1 MNQERDIKYL
11 NRDFTDFRQQL
22 IEFSKNYF
30 PDSYNDFSQ
39 ASPGM
44 MFIEMASYV
53 GTVLSF
59 YQDIQ
64 LQETFLQYA
73 KNEKNLYDLAYT
85 MGYRPKV
92 TSVAETVLE
101 LTQIVDAVQN
111 GSDFQPDWNQAAIIA
126 ENAQFRSNAGQAQSF
141 ITTNKVDFSVS
152 SSFDPTEVLI
162 NELDQNGIPISF
174 QLTKRVRAYSGT
186 IQTVNFT
193 VDNLEKFKT
202 FVINESDIVKILDV
216 VDSDVNEWTEVPYL
230 GQDTVFVPEIN
241 TAADSPNVPYSLAVT
256 KVPRRFVTRFRSP
269 DQLQLQ
275 FGAGMLGTDDSI
287 YLPDPTNVGL
297 GIPTPISRIDY
308 AYDPSN
314 FLHNQSYGIAPSN
327 TTLTVRYVTGGGI
340 SANVPAN
347 TVTQIIAANITSAGT
362 DTTRLG
368 TDFIVVTNPEPATG
382 GKDGDTLEEIRQNS
396 LKSFNEQLRTVT
408 LQDYAVRAQSMP
420 SEFGAVAKV
429 YVDQQQRYNSRNSL
443 GVNLYVLAYDNS
455 KKLIQATETLKENLK
470 TYLANYIPLTDA
482 VNILDAFVVNIR
494 LNYDIIVRPGFS
506 SRDVLQRCTTAL
518 IEYFDTTRRS
528 INQPINLSELYV
540 LLDKVK
546 GVQTVQD
553 IQISNIA
560 GGLYSEF
567 EYDIKGATRNG
578 LVYPSYDPMIFEV
591 KEPAADIKG
600 RVVTL

>member
-1 MNQERDIKYL
+1 MNQDRDIKYL
-11 NRDFTDFRQQL
+11 SRDFTDYRQQL
-22 IEFSKNYF
+22 VEFAKNYF
-30 PDSYNDFSQ
+30 PDTYNDFSE

-92 TSVAETVLE
+92 TSVAEATVE
-101 LTQIVDAVQN
+101 ITQTVDAVQD
-111 GSDFQPDWNQAAIIA
+111 GSEYNPDWDQAAVLA
-126 ENAQFRSNAGQAQSF
+126 ENAQFRSNTGVNQTF
-141 ITTNKVDFSVS
+141 ITANRVDFSVS

-162 NELDQNGIPISF
+162 SELDQNGIPVAF
-174 QLTKRVRAYSGT
+174 QLTKKVRVYSGT
-186 IQTVNFT
+186 INTANFT

-202 FVINESDIVKILDV
+202 FTLNEPNIVKILDII
-216 VDSDVNEWTEVPYL
+216 DSDSNEWTEVPYL
-230 GQDTVFVPEIN
+230 GQDTIFLPQIN
-241 TAADSPNVPYSLAVT
+241 TATDSPNVPYSLAVT
-256 KVPRRFVTRFRSP
+256 KVPRRFVSRFRSP
-269 DQLQLQ
+269 EQLQIQ
-275 FGAGMLGTDDSI
+275 FGAGMLGTDDTV

-297 GIPTPISRIDY
+297 GVPTPISRIDF

-314 FLHNQSYGIAPSN
+314 FLHNQSYGVAPSN
-327 TTLTVRYVTGGGI
+327 TTLTVRYITGGGVN
-340 SANVPAN
+340 ANVPAN
-347 TVTQIIAANITSAGT
+347 SIDQVVAANITSAGT
-362 DTTRLG
+362 DTSKLG
-368 TDFIVVTNPEPATG
+368 LDSILINNPEPAAG

-396 LKSFNEQLRTVT
+396 LKSFNEQLRAVT

-420 SEFGAVAKV
+420 SELGAVAKV
-429 YVDQQQRYNSRNSL
+429 YVDQQQRYDSQNSL

-455 KKLIQATETLKENLK
+455 RKLVQATQSLKENLK

-482 VNILDAFVVNIR
+482 VNILDAFVVNIK

-506 SRDVLQRCTTAL
+506 SRDVLQRCTATL
-518 IEYFDTTRRS
+518 IEYFDISRRS

-553 IQISNIA
+553 IQVSNIT
-560 GGLYSEF
+560 GNGYSEF
-567 EYDIKGATRNG
+567 EYDVKGATRNG
-578 LVYPSYDPMIFEV
+578 LVYPSYDPMIFEIR
-591 KEPAADIKG
+591 EPAANIKG
-600 RVVTL
+600 RVATL

>member
-1 MNQERDIKYL
+1 MKQDRDIKYL
-11 NRDFTDFRQQL
+11 NRDFTDYRQQL
-22 IEFSKNYF
+22 VEFAKNYF
-30 PDSYNDFSQ
+30 PDTYNDFSE

-92 TSVAETVLE
+92 TSVAETTLE
-101 LTQIVDAVQN
+101 ITQTVDAVQD
-111 GSDFQPDWNQAAIIA
+111 GSDYAPDWNQAAVIA
-126 ENAQFRSNAGQAQSF
+126 ENAQFRSNTGINQTFLTA
-141 ITTNKVDFSVS
+141 NRLDFSVS

-162 NELDQNGIPISF
+162 SELDQNGIPVTYSI
-174 QLTKRVRAYSGT
+174 TKRIRAYSGT
-186 IQTVNFT
+186 INTVNFT
-193 VDNLEKFKT
+193 VDTLEKFKT
-202 FVINESDIVKILDV
+202 FTINEPNIVKILDV
-216 VDSDVNEWTEVPYL
+216 VDSDSNEWVEVPYL
-230 GQDTVFVPEIN
+230 GQDTVFLPQTN
-241 TAADSPNVPYSLAVT
+241 TTADSPQVPYNLAVT
-256 KVPRRFVTRFRSP
+256 KVPRRFVSRFRSP
-269 DQLQLQ
+269 EQLQIQ
-275 FGAGMLGTDDSI
+275 FGAGMLGTDDAV

-327 TTLTVRYVTGGGI
+327 TTLTVRYITGGGV

-347 TVTQIIAANITSAGT
+347 SIDQIAAAAITSAGT
-362 DTTRLG
+362 DSSKLG
-368 TDFIVVTNPEPATG
+368 LDFITVTNPEPATG

-420 SEFGAVAKV
+420 PEFGAIAKV
-429 YVDQQQRYNSRNSL
+429 YVDQQQRYDSQNSL
-443 GVNLYVLAYDNS
+443 GINLYVLAYDNNE
-455 KKLIQATETLKENLK
+455 KLVTATESLKQNLK

-482 VNILDAFVVNIR
+482 VNILDAFIVNIR
-494 LNYDIIVRPGFS
+494 INYDIIVRPGFS
-506 SRDVLQRCTTAL
+506 SRDVLQRCTRAL
-518 IEYFDTTRRS
+518 ADYFNITRRS

-560 GGLYSEF
+560 GESYSEF